1 MPKALYYL
9 IALFLTLPLQL
20 WAQKSSKFDELVVI
34 ETTLGDIT
42 LLLYDQTPGHK
53 ANFLKLVK
61 EGFYDGTTF
70 HRVIKDFMIQGGD
83 PFSKDSTKRNS
94 VGQGGPGYTQEA
106 EFVPGLHQARG
117 VVAAAR
123 MPDQVNPNKE
133 SSGSQFYL
141 IQGRKFTSAE
151 LDAAEQRVQRVLG
164 PDFKFS
170 EEARTIYQEQ
180 GGAPWLDQQYTIF
193 GEIIEGLA
201 VVDRVAEQQVD
212 RANRPLEDITVS
224 MRVEKMKRKK
234 VEKEFGIEY
243 PSEK

>member
-1 MPKALYYL
+1 MHNFF
-9 IALFLTLPLQL
+9 FLLLAILLTIPTQV
-20 WAQKSSKFDELVVI
+20 WAQKPSKFDELVII
-34 ETTLGDIT
+34 ETTFGDIT
-42 LLLYDQTPGHK
+42 ILLYDQTPRHK
-53 ANFLKLVK
+53 ANFIKLAK

-83 PFSKDSTKRNS
+83 PYSKDSTKQNS

-106 EFVPGLHQARG
+106 EFVSGLYQRRG

-123 MPDQVNPNKE
+123 MPDQVNPTRE

-141 IQGRKFTSAE
+141 IQGRKFTSTE
-151 LDAAEQRVQRVLG
+151 LDAAEQRVQRMLG

-170 EEARTIYQEQ
+170 EEARAIYQEE

-193 GEIIEGLA
+193 GEIIAGLD
-201 VVDRVAEQQVD
+201 VVDKVAEQRVN
-212 RANRPLEDITVS
+212 RANRPLEDITVR
-224 MRVEKMKRKK
+224 MKVEKMKRKK
-234 VEKEFGIEY
+234 VEKQFGFQY